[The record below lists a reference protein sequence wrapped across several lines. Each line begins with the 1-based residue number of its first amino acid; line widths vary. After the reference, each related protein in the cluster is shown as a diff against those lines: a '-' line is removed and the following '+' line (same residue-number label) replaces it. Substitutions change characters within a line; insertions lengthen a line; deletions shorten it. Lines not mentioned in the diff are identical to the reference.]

1 MTTTYLP
8 DVHIERQAARL
19 LNRYEREFE
28 AVTEPPVPVEDIADV
43 LLELGIL
50 WGSVSEAVG
59 ASTLAGLEP
68 NERMIKFNEPR
79 RQVFEE
85 TPGLYNTVLG
95 HEIGHWELHVD
106 QNLTAQQQLPSE
118 SLNKA
123 GGLWHSMA
131 GTAGVLRSEN

>member
-1 MTTTYLP
+1 MTTRYLP

-28 AVTEPPVPVEDIADV
+28 AVTEPPVPFEDIADV

-95 HEIGHWELHVD
+95 HEIGHWNCTSTKTLQPNSNYLASDKVTSASTK
-106 QNLTAQQQLPSE
+106 NPLAQRVKGNP
-118 SLNKA
+118 
-123 GGLWHSMA
+123 GP
-131 GTAGVLRSEN
+131 